1 MCYVTRRQRRGSAV
15 SRMTW
20 SYVSKIYVC
29 ISGKVLRLNI
39 REYKLATWLDS
50 RAERWVIWL
59 VVPATGRVRRL
70 TAAIVIQYKTI
81 NNTTISPQYYRGG
94 AGFTR
99 FCKRHCVCIAAG
111 LIKRRLN
118 CWKWPRLRNNCPAL
132 KWYWANNV
140 TCTRSVSER
149 SRRLA

>member
-1 MCYVTRRQRRGSAV
+1 MCYVTCRQRGGSAV

-20 SYVSKIYVC
+20 SYVSKIYVH

-39 REYKLATWLDS
+39 REYKLAAWLDS
-50 RAERWVIWL
+50 RTERWVVWL
-59 VVPATGRVRRL
+59 VVPVTGWVRRL

-99 FCKRHCVCIAAG
+99 FCECRYVCIAAG
-111 LIKRRLN
+111 LIKCRLN

-132 KWYWANNV
+132 KWYWAYNV
-140 TCTRSVSER
+140 TCTRSVSKR
-149 SRRLA
+149 SRRLT